1 MIGSVGSSGNGLLA
15 AVIKN
20 ATASQDVEFAL
31 LKKNLDVEKANGAA
45 ALELLASAA
54 PAASPGRIDV
64 HV

>member
-1 MIGSVGSSGNGLLA
+1 MIDSVGSSGSGLLA
-15 AVIKN
+15 AAIKN

-31 LKKNLDVEKANGAA
+31 LKKSQDVEKANGEA
-45 ALELLASAA
+45 ALALVASAA